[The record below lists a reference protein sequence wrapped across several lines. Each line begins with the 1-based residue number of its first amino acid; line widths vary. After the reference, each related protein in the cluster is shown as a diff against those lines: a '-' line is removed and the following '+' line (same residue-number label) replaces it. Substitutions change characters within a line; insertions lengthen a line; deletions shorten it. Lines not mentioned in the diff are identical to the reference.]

1 MLPPGATSNK
11 GRGKI
16 DVIDVIDYAPRAQE
30 DGSGKGCHVIVSGF
44 THFLSHSL
52 QQGNPFPC

>member
-30 DGSGKGCHVIVSGF
+30 DGSGKGCHVIVS
-44 THFLSHSL
+44 HFLSHSL
-52 QQGNPFPC
+52 QQGNPFSC